1 MGAIVEYRN
10 FGARLEVRDAG
21 GSTRPRL
28 AGYAAKFNTLSKPLG
43 AMQFREKIDPHAF
56 DETLASR
63 PDVRFTLNHNPNH
76 VMGRTAAGTLKL
88 FADRVG
94 LGFDLDADTGP
105 GRNLVVSVKRG
116 DISDC
121 SFAFRTLEDA
131 WSKDENGNPIRTL
144 KKVSLHDGDV
154 AAVTYPAYP
163 NTEINARAAGLEAIE
178 MRGRECLGI
187 RRVLTAAECAREI
200 GQAFAELEVKTGPS
214 TPLLYGYATVFHRLC
229 ANVRNEARAVL
240 VRGAFGD
247 SIARDAVTANSI
259 GHDKYTFASMI
270 DGSLRLDQDDYGLRF
285 EIRPSVNRF
294 DREEFQRIFD
304 KVKRGQ
310 VQQMSID
317 FGWRAG
323 DAHLDQAKGIKFIH
337 KARLYHIS
345 PVAGGAFPGTSISAG
360 YGSLESIA
368 EAEAAAR
375 DRDLQLAQ
383 LEGVKGRC
391 SRQPSSGSRP
401 SRAWTISPGIRRW
414 RARCR
419 PR

>member
-1 MGAIVEYRN
+1 
-10 FGARLEVRDAG
+10 
-21 GSTRPRL
+21 
-28 AGYAAKFNTLSKPLG
+28 
-43 AMQFREKIDPHAF
+43 MQFREKIDPHAF

-178 MRGRECLGI
+178 MRGRECLEI
-187 RRVLTAAECAREI
+187 RRILTPAECERELA
-200 GQAFAELEVKTGPS
+200 QAFAEFEVKVGPE
-214 TPLLYGYATVFHRLC
+214 TPLLYGYATSFHQICR
-229 ANVRNEARAVL
+229 NVDHGTRAVL
-240 VRGAFGD
+240 VRGAFAD
-247 SIARDAVTANSI
+247 SIARDAITANSI
-259 GHDKYTFASMI
+259 DHGKYTFASTV
-270 DGSLRLDQDDYGLRF
+270 DGSVKLSEDDYGLRF
-285 EIRPSVNRF
+285 EIRPSTVSEYQRA
-294 DREEFQRIFD
+294 EFQRIFE
-304 KVKRGQ
+304 KVRRGQ
-310 VQQMSID
+310 VRQVSIH
-317 FGWRAG
+317 FGWRAD
-323 DAHLDQAKGIKFIH
+323 DAHTDRAKGREYVH

-345 PVAGGAFPGTSISAG
+345 PVAAGAFPGTSISAG

-368 EAEAAAR
+368 EAAAAAR
-375 DRDLQLAQ
+375 DRELRLAYA
-383 LEGVKGRC
+383 EV
-391 SRQPSSGSRP
+391 
-401 SRAWTISPGIRRW
+401 
-414 RARCR
+414 
-419 PR
+419 